1 VALFQNGCA
10 KIVAVSLSSFATMY
24 LTNVYE
30 NTGRTDSDAQDVIGT
45 LNLVANIISMLT
57 CMVLG
62 PLADRWKIFK
72 LMLAVN
78 LLVILGTAGMIYD
91 ILSNNYNH
99 TPGIGKLF
107 FSGYFVCTWFCGS
120 QFLLSNTLLAK
131 TCNPLTRGTI
141 YGFNS
146 CFGSIFIASINAVG
160 AYFFKVDNSTP
171 FLYTLS
177 LLVLL

>member
-1 VALFQNGCA
+1 
-10 KIVAVSLSSFATMY
+10 MY
-24 LTNVYE
+24 LTNIYE

-45 LNLVANIISMLT
+45 LNLVANIASMLT

-62 PLADRWKIFK
+62 PLADRCKIFK
-72 LMLAVN
+72 LMLVVN

-91 ILSNNYNH
+91 ILANV
-99 TPGIGKLF
+99 GIGKLF
-107 FSGYFVCTWFCGS
+107 YSGYFVCTWFCGS

-146 CFGSIFIASINAVG
+146 CLGSIFIASINAVG

-171 FLYTLS
+171 FLYSAS

>member
-1 VALFQNGCA
+1 
-10 KIVAVSLSSFATMY
+10 MY
-24 LTNVYE
+24 LTNIYE

-45 LNLVANIISMLT
+45 LNLVANIVSMLT

-62 PLADRWKIFK
+62 PLADRCKIFK
-72 LMLAVN
+72 LMLMVN
-78 LLVILGTAGMIYD
+78 FLAILGTAGMIYD
-91 ILSNNYNH
+91 ILANA
-99 TPGIGKLF
+99 GIGKLF
-107 FSGYFVCTWFCGS
+107 YSGYFVCTWFCGA

-146 CFGSIFIASINAVG
+146 CLGSIFIASINAVG
-160 AYFFKVDNSTP
+160 AYFFKVNNSAP
-171 FLYTLS
+171 FLYSLS